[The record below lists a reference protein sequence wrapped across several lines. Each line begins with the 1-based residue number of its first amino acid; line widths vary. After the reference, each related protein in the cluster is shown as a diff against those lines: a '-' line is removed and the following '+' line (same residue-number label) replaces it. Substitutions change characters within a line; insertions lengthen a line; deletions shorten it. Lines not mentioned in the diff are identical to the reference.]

1 MRLSSLLGLLPILGS
16 AFAAPQDETF
26 EALLSVP
33 EGFTKVRAANP
44 KTKLFLR
51 IALEQPGQNTF
62 EQALLDVSTPDNP
75 KYGQHLEAA
84 ELKAMLK
91 PRAASTDSVL
101 SWLASS
107 NVPAADIENDGE
119 WINFHISVANA
130 NNMLRTTFDVYKHE
144 IDSKE
149 MIRTLSYT
157 VPKEVAKH
165 ITMIQPTTRFSR
177 QLAQRS
183 TVKDIQ
189 DLAIA
194 SHDRKAPEVPKP
206 ITVEPVDPSC
216 NNTITPACLRAIYN
230 IGDYEAPA
238 VKGAKLGVA
247 GYLEQWAKY
256 DDLATFEE
264 MYAPWSIGD
273 NFTVESI
280 NGGVNPQDDY
290 TENDIEANL
299 DIQYTV
305 PIAVG
310 VPVTYYTT
318 GGRGP
323 IVPDLDQ
330 PDPAE
335 AQNEPY
341 LDFFTYLLKLK
352 NKELPQVIT
361 TSYGENEQ
369 SVPAPYVRE
378 VCKLI
383 GQLGARG
390 VSVIFSS
397 GDTGVGSACQTND
410 GKNTTRFLPIF
421 PAACPY
427 VTSVGGTFGIAPE
440 RAVYFSS
447 GGFSD
452 LFPRPAYQDSAVK
465 GYLKQLGSR
474 WKGLYNPN
482 GRGFPDVSA
491 QAYRFHVIDK
501 TQGPVQRD
509 ILVGGTSAS
518 APFFASLIS
527 LISTTRMSKGLPPL
541 GFLNPWIYQV
551 GQKGFNDIVDGGSTG
566 CSGEDIYSGLP
577 TPFVPYASWNATS
590 GWDPVT
596 GMGTPNFKQLLDIA
610 VPSHGWTPIKP
621 GRGRGKGGNGK
632 GDGGPNVGH

>member
-1 MRLSSLLGLLPILGS
+1 MRFSSLLGLLPILGS

-44 KTKLFLR
+44 STKLFLR
-51 IALEQPGQNTF
+51 IALEQPGQAVF
-62 EQALLDVSTPDNP
+62 EQALLDVSTPDHP

-101 SWLASS
+101 SWLQSS

-119 WINFHISVANA
+119 WINFYVSVATA

-144 IDSKE
+144 IDNKE

-189 DLAIA
+189 DLAVA

-206 ITVEPVDPSC
+206 ITIEPVDPSC
-216 NNTITPACLRAIYN
+216 NDTITPACLRAIYN

-280 NGGVNPQDDY
+280 KGGVNPQDDY
-290 TENDIEANL
+290 SENDVEANL
-299 DIQYTV
+299 DLQYTV

-310 VPVTYYTT
+310 VPVTFYTT
-318 GGRGP
+318 GGRGL

-330 PDPAE
+330 PDAAE

-341 LDFFTYLLKLK
+341 LDFFTYFLKLK
-352 NKELPQVIT
+352 NKDLPQVIT

-440 RAVYFSS
+440 RAVDFSS

-452 LFPRPAYQDSAVK
+452 LFPRPAYQDKAVK

-566 CSGEDIYSGLP
+566 CTGEDIYSGLP
-577 TPFVPYASWNATS
+577 TPFVPYASWNATR

-596 GMGTPNFKQLLDIA
+596 GMGTPDFKKLLDIA

-621 GRGRGKGGNGK
+621 GRGHGKGGNGRPN
-632 GDGGPNVGH
+632 GGH